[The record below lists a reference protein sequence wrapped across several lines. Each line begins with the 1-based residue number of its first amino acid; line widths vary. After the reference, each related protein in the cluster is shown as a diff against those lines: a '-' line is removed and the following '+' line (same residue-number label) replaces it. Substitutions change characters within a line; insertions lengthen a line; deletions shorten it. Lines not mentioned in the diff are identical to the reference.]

1 MMMSDYAYGVI
12 FYGDDWQTEVRKKKP
27 VPSVEELQ
35 GIFTIGIPKAVY
47 PYGEKKQK
55 IDVKTPP
62 RHGRRFLCF
71 QKIRGAISFRV
82 RPR

>member
-12 FYGDDWQTEVRKKKP
+12 LYGDNWQTEVRKKKP

-47 PYGEKKQK
+47 PYGEKN
-55 IDVKTPP
+55 
-62 RHGRRFLCF
+62 RRLMCKRRPDTGGVCYAF
-71 QKIRGAISFRV
+71 KKSGAQSFRV